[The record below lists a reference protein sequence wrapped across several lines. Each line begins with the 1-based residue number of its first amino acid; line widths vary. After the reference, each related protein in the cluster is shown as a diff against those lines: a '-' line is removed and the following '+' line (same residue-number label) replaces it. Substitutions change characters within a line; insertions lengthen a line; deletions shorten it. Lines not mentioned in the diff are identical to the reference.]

1 VKRLTVLAALAVLLL
16 TALAL
21 GAPAQAAPQPP
32 RTATVATLPPLPG
45 FSFDYHGQTWTTGP
59 DGSVQIP
66 RPLSGS
72 DSKLTP
78 RTRSFRLPDGE
89 QAEFQRWYGLANLK
103 GSTGRAI
110 AALSTYRPVTFRF
123 ADLDGA
129 AVPRDS
135 LGQVLL
141 KSSTGHL
148 SKLPAGTDT
157 TLLQSTRVVP
167 DSSGLEVKHLYYTV
181 QDVDVEGNNV
191 VNRSQTKFLPQRHR
205 TVLVPLLFFD
215 ATVRARDALFGWGIS
230 GSLNLEYPNGHSKV
244 LTLGD
249 GGRVALPGLP
259 RGQYHLSVDGPG
271 LKLMQPVAMS
281 RPQDVDLKV
290 FTWLD
295 IAAVAVAG
303 LCVAIGLVLVG
314 RRLHDRRL
322 AQGEQEAVPRSEP
335 QLIGPFLIGATTAA
349 KDEEREQLRYADG
362 AGW

>member
-1 VKRLTVLAALAVLLL
+1 MLAVLLP
-16 TALAL
+16 TALAV
-21 GAPAQAAPQPP
+21 GAPAHAAQQPP
-32 RTATVATLPPLPG
+32 KTATVATLPALPG
-45 FSFDYHGQTWTTGP
+45 FSFDYQGQTWTTGP
-59 DGSVQIP
+59 DGTVQVP
-66 RPLSGS
+66 RLVAGVDARLS
-72 DSKLTP
+72 P
-78 RTRSFRLPDGE
+78 RTRNFRLPGGA
-89 QAEFQRWYGLANLK
+89 QAEFQRWYGLANLT

-110 AALSTYRPVTFRF
+110 AALSTYQPVTFRF
-123 ADLDGA
+123 ANLEGA

-135 LGQVLL
+135 LGEVLL
-141 KSSTGHL
+141 KSSIGSLT
-148 SKLPAGTDT
+148 KLPAGTAT
-157 TLLQSTRVVP
+157 ALLQSTRVVP
-167 DSSGLEVKHLYYTV
+167 DNSGLEVKDLYYTV
-181 QDVDVEGNNV
+181 QDVDVDGNNV

-205 TVLVPLLFFD
+205 RVAVPLLFFD
-215 ATVRARDALFGWGIS
+215 ATVRARDALFGWGVS
-230 GSLNLEYPNGHSKV
+230 GSLNLEYPNGHSKA

-322 AQGEQEAVPRSEP
+322 AQEEQEAVPQSEP

-349 KDEEREQLRYADG
+349 KDEERGLRYADG
-362 AGW
+362 AG